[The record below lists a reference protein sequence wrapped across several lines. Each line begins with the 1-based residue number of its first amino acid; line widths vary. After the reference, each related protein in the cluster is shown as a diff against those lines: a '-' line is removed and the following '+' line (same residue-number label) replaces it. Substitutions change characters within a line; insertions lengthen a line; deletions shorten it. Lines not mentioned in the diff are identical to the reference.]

1 MKSEA
6 FLTYKDA
13 FAEYIRRFIL
23 GLQKSSYNIESLL
36 KQISAADM
44 EAAAAKIAEYQLSI
58 PRLEEAVERPIPV
71 VGNHGHNDD
80 HNSHHHT
87 VRMYMP
93 LKQQPVQII
102 LRLV

>member
-1 MKSEA
+1 MWRFFINGVALVLNHHPVAVYVHLQAVALFHLVEVVYVRLAEA
-6 FLTYKDA
+6 VVYAHD
-13 FAEYIRRFIL
+13 
-23 GLQKSSYNIESLL
+23 
-36 KQISAADM
+36 
-44 EAAAAKIAEYQLSI
+44 
-58 PRLEEAVERPIPV
+58 LEEAVERPIPV

-80 HNSHHHT
+80 HNSHHHM